1 MIHRSLLRITLF
13 VASALCAGAAGSA
26 PPTRSAPAELTAHA
40 APAARTAQVQAP
52 AKPAAAAASAS
63 ERRYPTADELRA
75 LIERRVV
82 QERRGVGIV
91 LGVVDARG
99 TTIVTAGKAS
109 LDGGRPLDG
118 DTVFEIGSITKVFTG
133 IVLADLA
140 STGEVKLDDPVA
152 KHLPDGVKVPSRNG
166 RTLTLASLS
175 THTSGLPRM
184 PDNFAPRDEA
194 RPYLDYTIEQ
204 LYAFLGTCE
213 LTRDVGAEQLYSNVG
228 FGLLGHALSRAA
240 GSDYEVLVTR
250 RVIAPLGLAST
261 SITLSPD
268 QLARLAQGHDD
279 ALNPV
284 PNWEL
289 PTFAGAGALRST
301 ANDLLRFVAA
311 NLELVETP
319 LAPTLKRAQERSI
332 PYGANGEKRASL
344 AWGDWGAGI
353 HGTNVLWHDGGTG
366 GYHSFAGFDP
376 VARRGVVVLAN
387 STFDLNDLGIHALE
401 PRFPVQFVRT
411 KVALDASELARY
423 VGVYAIDAT
432 SVREV
437 CRYRDRLFMRRTG
450 QPLRELFAEAPG
462 RFFNDEFRFQL
473 EFDVDAAGKVVG
485 LVVTQTDGTRNP
497 APRIERELGAGPW
510 PVEIELASLDG
521 LVGRYTFAPGV
532 ELTVRRDGERL
543 LADLTGQ
550 PAFELFPSSPND
562 FFYLTVDATLTFE
575 RDEHGSARAL
585 VLHQGGADQRAERAP

>member
-1 MIHRSLLRITLF
+1 MIPRTLLRLTLL
-13 VASALCAGAAGSA
+13 VATAVPASAQPASI
-26 PPTRSAPAELTAHA
+26 RAPAQAQAQATATN
-40 APAARTAQVQAP
+40 APTT
-52 AKPAAAAASAS
+52 
-63 ERRYPTADELRA
+63 ERRYPSTDELRA

-109 LDGGRPLDG
+109 LEGGRPLDG

-140 STGEVKLDDPVA
+140 RTGEVKLDDPVA
-152 KHLPDGVKVPSRNG
+152 KHLPDGVEVPSRNG
-166 RTLTLASLS
+166 RTLTLASLA

-184 PDNFAPRDEA
+184 PDNFAPSDAA
-194 RPYLDYTIEQ
+194 RPYADYTIEQ

-213 LTRDVGAEQLYSNVG
+213 LARDVGAEQLYSNVG
-228 FGLLGHALSRAA
+228 FGLLGHALARAA
-240 GSDYEVLVTR
+240 GSDYEVLVTH
-250 RVIAPLGLAST
+250 RVIAPLKLAST

-268 QLARLAQGHDD
+268 QRARLAQGHDD
-279 ALNPV
+279 ALKPV

-301 ANDLLRFVAA
+301 ANDLLRFLAA
-311 NLELVETP
+311 NLELVDTP

-353 HGTNVLWHDGGTG
+353 QGTTVLWHDGGTG

-376 VARRGVVVLAN
+376 IARRGVVVLAN

-401 PRFPVQFVRT
+401 PRFPVQHVRT
-411 KVALDASELARY
+411 GVALAASELARC
-423 VGVYAIDAT
+423 VGVYAIDAS
-432 SVREV
+432 SVREIS
-437 CRYRDRLFMRRTG
+437 RYRDRLFMRRTG

-473 EFDVDAAGKVVG
+473 EFDADPDGKVVG
-485 LVVTQTDGTRNP
+485 LVVTQTDGTRDP
-497 APRIERELGAGPW
+497 APRIERELGAGPR
-510 PVEIELASLDG
+510 PVEIEFELFDG
-521 LVGRYTFAPGV
+521 LVGRYVFAPGV
-532 ELTVRRDGERL
+532 ELAVRRDGERL

-550 PAFELFPSSPND
+550 PAFELFPSSPDD
-562 FFYLTVDATLTFE
+562 FFYPTVDATLTFE
-575 RDEHGSARAL
+575 RDEHGAARAL
-585 VLHQGGADQRAERAP
+585 VLHQGGADQRAVRAP